1 MCLFNIK
8 YWIGIEEEI
17 EEGDQGK
24 SEIVIVKNEFSEKE
38 EVVICKYV

>member
-1 MCLFNIK
+1 MFILELK
-8 YWIGIEEEI
+8 GIEEEI

-24 SEIVIVKNEFSEKE
+24 SEIGVIVKNEFSEKE